1 MVTGEVLFKY
11 TCQGDNVVHNL
22 YPETLDNVSIEIR
35 IPSTE
40 LNIHQY
46 FSAFKNFLRAVEF
59 DDYNIM
65 SGAASVAFHE
75 FNSKE
80 NIKKLQD
87 EYDLQDIVPEYEL
100 EEMIEKKALELIKDP
115 ETLLITKLKHAYKV
129 CRDCGEN
136 FGDASDRCSSYWEGQ
151 CDVCGELSTVTEAR
165 DFNYLASG
173 ILKLKK

>member
-1 MVTGEVLFKY
+1 MMTGEVLFKY
-11 TCQGDNVVHNL
+11 TCQGNNALHSH
-22 YPETLDNVSIEIR
+22 YPETLDDVSVEIR

-46 FSAFKNFLRAVEF
+46 FAAFKNFLRAVEF
-59 DDYNIM
+59 DDYTIM

-80 NIKKLQD
+80 NNKKLQE
-87 EYDLQDIVPEYEL
+87 EYELQDVVPQYEL

-115 ETLLITKLKHAYKV
+115 ETLLVAKLKNAYKV
-129 CRDCGEN
+129 CYICGN
-136 FGDASDRCSSYWEGQ
+136 KYGDYSVGCSSHWEDQ
-151 CDVCGELSTVTEAR
+151 CDVCGELSNVTEAR